1 MSANCA
7 LIAKKSKILTGEKE
21 MAKISFKPLGGRV
34 VVEPI
39 EQEELTAGGIILPET
54 AKEKPQ
60 QGKVLAAGPGDRN
73 DKGERV
79 AMDVKAGDV
88 VLFAKYSGTEVKIEG
103 KKLLIMRESDLLG
116 IVG

>member
-1 MSANCA
+1 
-7 LIAKKSKILTGEKE
+7 
-21 MAKISFKPLGGRV
+21 MAKLSFKPLGGRV
-34 VVEPI
+34 LVEPV
-39 EQEELTAGGIILPET
+39 EQEEITSGGIILPET

-79 AMDVKAGDV
+79 ALDVKVGDV
-88 VLFAKYSGTEVKIEG
+88 ILFAKYSGTEVKIDG

>member
-1 MSANCA
+1 MYN
-7 LIAKKSKILTGEKE
+7 
-21 MAKISFKPLGGRV
+21 MAKIAFKPLGARV
-34 VVEPI
+34 LVEPV
-39 EQEELTAGGIILPET
+39 EQEEVTAGGIVLPET

-79 AMDVKAGDV
+79 EMDVKTGDL
-88 VLFAKYSGTEVKIEG
+88 VLFAKYSGTEVKMGG
-103 KKLLIMRESDLLG
+103 KKLLILRESDILG